1 MDLGPGGY
9 LLIGGVVA
17 VVVVLTAIAAMVAI
31 WHPDEQRRNDAFRVL
46 RLLLGLF
53 RRMGGAP

>member
-1 MDLGPGGY
+1 MNLGPGGY

-31 WHPDEQRRNDAFRVL
+31 WHPDKQRRNDAFRVL